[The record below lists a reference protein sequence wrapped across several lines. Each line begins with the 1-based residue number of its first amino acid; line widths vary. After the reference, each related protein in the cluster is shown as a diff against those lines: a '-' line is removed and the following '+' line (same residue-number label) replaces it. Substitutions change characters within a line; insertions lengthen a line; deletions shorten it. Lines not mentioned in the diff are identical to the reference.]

1 LSTPRPAVESAWRL
15 PAADIAERLGVA
27 IESGLDESQV
37 EERRQEY
44 GPNRIREAARAS
56 AWQILL
62 RQFKSLI
69 VGLLSLAAAV
79 SFLFAEWLNGF
90 AIVAVLLINAALGFV
105 AELRAVRSMEA
116 LRRLG
121 SVRTSVRRGGSTS
134 VVDAEELVP
143 GDVVLFEGGDAVTA
157 DVRLVEASRLQADES
172 TLTGESVPVG
182 KSVGEL
188 AAETPLAERTNMLFR
203 GTTVTRGSAVGVVVA
218 TGMATEL
225 GNIAG
230 LVEAAEEEI
239 TPLERRLAH
248 LGRRLVWATLGIAAV
263 AAVAGILAGKD
274 PLFMVETGIALA
286 VAAIPEGLP
295 IVATIALA
303 RGMWRMARRGALIN
317 RLGAVET
324 LGATTLIVAD
334 KTGTLT
340 ENRMTLRCLALD
352 SGDVTVSGRR
362 RRSACWRRRSS
373 PASSRRRSS
382 TSSPSTRT
390 MATLSR

>member
-15 PAADIAERLGVA
+15 PDADIAERLGVA